1 MNVIEKITAD
11 QTAPSIG
18 PNGGPPMLI
27 IQHAI
32 ASGASVESLERLMAM
47 QERWDTNEARKEF
60 NAALAAAK
68 SEIGPIVKDKKVDFT
83 SGKGRTNYAYE
94 DLESIAS
101 IVDPILSHH
110 GLFYRY
116 EALQDGMR
124 LTVTC
129 VLMHKSGHEARTA
142 LTGSDDISGNKNG
155 LQAIASAAT
164 YLQRYTLKLALG
176 LATTKDTDGAAPEE
190 PSKTIDDAQ
199 FRYLQDLIEKS
210 GANEAKFLEV
220 LGATELQNLTQA
232 QYRTA
237 ESLLRKKIK
246 QNELKGASNGNT

>member
-1 MNVIEKITAD
+1 MNATEKMPTDLA
-11 QTAPSIG
+11 TLS
-18 PNGGPPMLI
+18 GGPPMLI
-27 IQHAI
+27 IQQAI

-47 QERWDTNEARKEF
+47 QERWDANEARKEF

-129 VLMHKSGHEARTA
+129 VLMHKSGHEARTS

-176 LATTKDTDGAAPEE
+176 LATTKDTDGNTPREE
-190 PSKTIDDAQ
+190 DVKTIDAEQ

-237 ESLLRKKIK
+237 EALLRKKIK